1 MSCDLDRAH
10 WTRQGCAFGVYLAHI
25 SSRGYREHSMSSYI
39 VLTVYLNT
47 CSVSCH
53 SIWKSSGNV
62 LATETQRYTLTA
74 ELFRAKTLQKHGL
87 HYEMGAHGCLINFFV
102 YNTNLR
108 QYYLEC
114 VGLEIALRGW
124 TCETC
129 ILDACGEAA
138 RVITN

>member
-1 MSCDLDRAH
+1 
-10 WTRQGCAFGVYLAHI
+10 
-25 SSRGYREHSMSSYI
+25 MSSYI

-87 HYEMGAHGCLINFFV
+87 RYKMGAHGCLINFFG
-102 YNTNLR
+102 YNTNLL

-114 VGLEIALRGW
+114 VGLEIVPRGW

-129 ILDACGEAA
+129 ISDGPGSAGKRRA
-138 RVITN
+138 